1 MLAAFGGF
9 LLFVLGIQRM
19 EYFVLVLLVLRSSLD
34 VSRLN
39 GDAQSQSIAN
49 PSSVVALMFLA
60 VGLTWILVPAGER
73 RAAPHELPP
82 AGTDH
87 LPRRR
92 RPVRHRLG
100 RSGR

>member
-1 MLAAFGGF
+1 MPAGSARSSPILALAAFGGF

-39 GDAQSQSIAN
+39 GDAQAQSISN

-60 VGLTWILVPAGER
+60 VGLTWISCR
-73 RAAPHELPP
+73 RAS
-82 AGTDH
+82 G
-87 LPRRR
+87 
-92 RPVRHRLG
+92 VRHPTSSS
-100 RSGR
+100 SGR